1 MKLYI
6 FPQQG
11 AIALPPF
18 IPNSLEVK
26 IVLLLQTNEI
36 SKSFVTDLVLSNISI
51 EVKLGERVALV
62 GRNGAGKSTLLK
74 IIAGELSA
82 DSGEVIMPKNRT
94 MGYLPQNATLDSKR
108 GIYAELLSVF
118 SPLIALEKKMRM
130 MEEQMADPGSFSS
143 PKDYDQLLKN
153 YDNLQADFRAQG
165 GFTYQAETRSVLN
178 GLNFGGF
185 PDETPVS
192 NLSGGQKTQLALGK
206 LLLIKPDLLILDEP
220 TNHLDIDTL
229 SWLEGYL
236 QRYSGSVLVVSH
248 DRYFLDKIA
257 TKVYEVASHKV
268 RKYTGNYSRYLE
280 LRAAEYESELKTYDK
295 QQKEI
300 TKLKDFV
307 QKNIVRA
314 STTKRA
320 QSRRKQLEKMDL
332 VNKPLGDEK
341 SATFSFTIEQQ
352 SGRDVLSVADLSVG
366 YTHQSPMISELTF
379 HISRGDRVALVGPN
393 GIGKST
399 LLKAI
404 AGGTTRQDGE
414 VVLGSHVSL
423 GYYDQEQK
431 SLNPVNTVLDEL
443 WNDYPLKP
451 ENDIRTVLG
460 GFLFSGDDVSKVVS
474 QLSGGEKARLM
485 LAKLM
490 MRHDNLLIL
499 DEPTNHL
506 DLDSKEV
513 LEGALIDYPGT
524 ILFVSH
530 DRYFINNIASRV
542 FELTRE
548 GITEYLGDYDY
559 YIDKKTE
566 QEQIAELEAQPAAP
580 QKQESTIGEGKD
592 QFLKDKEQ
600 KKKKRQLI
608 RFIEQSE
615 ADISTLEEKIDK
627 NQQSLLLPDVF
638 NDTKKAKEVQA
649 EIEHD
654 QLQLSELMEKW
665 ESAQME
671 LDAFEN

>member
-1 MKLYI
+1 M
-6 FPQQG
+6 
-11 AIALPPF
+11 
-18 IPNSLEVK
+18 
-26 IVLLLQTNEI
+26 LLLQTNEI
-36 SKSFVTDLVLSNISI
+36 SKSFITDLVLSNISI

-74 IIAGELSA
+74 IIAGEMSA
-82 DSGEVIMPKNRT
+82 DSGEVIMPKDRK
-94 MGYLPQNATLDSKR
+94 MGYLPQNATLNSTR
-108 GIYAELLSVF
+108 GIYDELLSVF
-118 SPLIALEKKMRM
+118 TPLIALENKMRA
-130 MEEQMADPGSFSS
+130 MEEQMADPGSFSN
-143 PKDYDQLLKN
+143 PRDYDQLLKT
-153 YDNLQADFRAQG
+153 YDTMQADFRAKG

-185 PDETPVS
+185 PDDTPVS

-220 TNHLDIDTL
+220 TNHLDIETL

-248 DRYFLDKIA
+248 DRYFLDKVA
-257 TKVYEVASHKV
+257 TKVYEIARHKV
-268 RKYTGNYSRYLE
+268 RKYTGNYSHYLD
-280 LRAAEYESELKTYDK
+280 LRAAEFESEMKMFDK
-295 QQKEI
+295 QQKEVA
-300 TKLKDFV
+300 KLKDFV

-320 QSRRKQLEKMDL
+320 QSRRKQLEKMELLDR
-332 VNKPLGDEK
+332 PMGDAK
-341 SATFSFTIEQQ
+341 SATFSFSIDQQ
-352 SGRDVLSVADLSVG
+352 SGRDVLAVSHLDVGYGHQAPMIADLSF
-366 YTHQSPMISELTF
+366 Q
-379 HISRGDRVALVGPN
+379 ISRGDRVALVGPN

-404 AGGTTRQDGE
+404 AGGSTLRSGD
-414 VVLGSHVSL
+414 VRFGSQVSA

-431 SLNPVNTVLDEL
+431 SLNLTKTVLNEL
-443 WNDYPLKP
+443 WDDYPLKP

-460 GFLFSGDDVSKVVS
+460 GFLFSGDDAAKIVA

-530 DRYFINNIASRV
+530 DRYFINNIANRV
-542 FELTRE
+542 FELSRE

-566 QEQIAELEAQPAAP
+566 QEQIAELEAQPVTA
-580 QKQESTIGEGKD
+580 QNNEVIIGDGKE
-592 QFLKDKEQ
+592 QFLKEKEQ
-600 KKKKRQLI
+600 KKKKRQLT
-608 RFIEQSE
+608 RFIEQTES
-615 ADISTLEEKIDK
+615 DISSLEKQIDSD
-627 NQQSLLLPDVF
+627 QQSLLLPEVF
-638 NDTKKAKEVQA
+638 NDTKKSRDIQVQLEQEEAHLAK
-649 EIEHD
+649 
-654 QLQLSELMEKW
+654 LMEDW
-665 ESAQME
+665 ETAQLE
-671 LDAFEN
+671 LDDFD

>member
-1 MKLYI
+1 M
-6 FPQQG
+6 
-11 AIALPPF
+11 
-18 IPNSLEVK
+18 
-26 IVLLLQTNEI
+26 LLLQTNEI

-51 EVKLGERVALV
+51 EVQLGERVALV

-74 IIAGELSA
+74 IIAGEMSA
-82 DSGEVIMPKNRT
+82 DSGEIIMPKDRT
-94 MGYLPQNATLDSKR
+94 MGYLPQNATLDSTR
-108 GIYAELLSVF
+108 GIYDELLSVF
-118 SPLIALEKKMRM
+118 GPLIALEKRMRR
-130 MEEQMADPGSFSS
+130 MEEQMADPGSFAS
-143 PKDYDQLLKN
+143 PKEYDQLLKT
-153 YDNLQADFRAQG
+153 YDAMQADFREKG

-220 TNHLDIDTL
+220 TNHLDIETL

-236 QRYSGSVLVVSH
+236 QRYNGSVLVVSH

-257 TKVYEVASHKV
+257 TKVYEIARHKV

-280 LRAAEYESELKTYDK
+280 VRAAEFESELKAYDK
-295 QQKEI
+295 QQKEVA
-300 TKLKDFV
+300 KLKDFV

-332 VNKPLGDEK
+332 MDRPMGDAK
-341 SATFSFTIEQQ
+341 SATFTFDIEQQ
-352 SGRDVLSVADLSVG
+352 SGRDVLAVSHLDVG
-366 YTHQSPMISELTF
+366 YDDQKPMISDLSF
-379 HISRGDRVALVGPN
+379 QISRGDRVALVGPN

-404 AGGTTRQDGE
+404 DGGTTLRSGE
-414 VVLGSHVSL
+414 VRLGSHVSI

-431 SLNPVNTVLDEL
+431 SLNPTKTVLNEL
-443 WNDYPLKP
+443 WDDYPLKP
-451 ENDIRTVLG
+451 EGDIRTVLG
-460 GFLFSGDDVSKVVS
+460 GFLFSGDDVSKMVS

-530 DRYFINNIASRV
+530 DRYFINNIADRI
-542 FELTRE
+542 FELSRE

-559 YIDKKTE
+559 YVDKKLE
-566 QEQIAELEAQPAAP
+566 QEQIAELEAQTTAA
-580 QKQESTIGEGKD
+580 QKNEPVIGDGKE
-592 QFLKDKEQ
+592 QFLKEKEL
-600 KKKKRQLI
+600 KKKKRQLA
-608 RFIEQSE
+608 RFIEQAE
-615 ADISTLEEKIDK
+615 TDISKLEEQIEQ
-627 NQQSLLLPDVF
+627 NQQALLDPEVF
-638 NDTKKAKEVQA
+638 SDSKKSRETQTQIEQDEAKVA
-649 EIEHD
+649 KM
-654 QLQLSELMEKW
+654 MEDW
-665 ESAQME
+665 ESAQLE
-671 LDAFEN
+671 LDELD

>member
-1 MKLYI
+1 M
-6 FPQQG
+6 
-11 AIALPPF
+11 
-18 IPNSLEVK
+18 
-26 IVLLLQTNEI
+26 LLLQTNEI
-36 SKSFVTDLVLSNISI
+36 SKSFITDLVLSNISI

-74 IIAGELSA
+74 IIAGEMSA
-82 DSGEVIMPKNRT
+82 DSGEVIMPKDRK
-94 MGYLPQNATLDSKR
+94 MGYLPQNATLNSTR
-108 GIYAELLSVF
+108 GIYDELLSVF
-118 SPLIALEKKMRM
+118 TPLIALENKMRA
-130 MEEQMADPGSFSS
+130 MEEQMADPGSFSN
-143 PKDYDQLLKN
+143 PKDYDQLLKT
-153 YDNLQADFRAQG
+153 YDTMQADFRAKG

-185 PDETPVS
+185 PDDTPVS

-220 TNHLDIDTL
+220 TNHLDIETL

-248 DRYFLDKIA
+248 DRYFLDKVA
-257 TKVYEVASHKV
+257 TKVYEIARHKV
-268 RKYTGNYSRYLE
+268 RKYTGNYSHYLE
-280 LRAAEYESELKTYDK
+280 LRAAEFESEMKMFDK
-295 QQKEI
+295 QQKEVA
-300 TKLKDFV
+300 KLKDFV

-320 QSRRKQLEKMDL
+320 QSRRKQLEKMELLDR
-332 VNKPLGDEK
+332 PMGDAK
-341 SATFSFTIEQQ
+341 SATFSFSIDQQ
-352 SGRDVLSVADLSVG
+352 SGRDVLAVSHLDVGYGDQAPMIADLSF
-366 YTHQSPMISELTF
+366 Q
-379 HISRGDRVALVGPN
+379 ISRGDRVALVGPN

-404 AGGTTRQDGE
+404 AGGSTLRSGD
-414 VVLGSHVSL
+414 VRFGSQVSA

-431 SLNPVNTVLDEL
+431 SLNLTKTVLNEL
-443 WNDYPLKP
+443 WDDYPLKP

-460 GFLFSGDDVSKVVS
+460 GFLFSGDDAAKIVA

-490 MRHDNLLIL
+490 MRHDNILIL

-530 DRYFINNIASRV
+530 DRYFINNIANRV
-542 FELTRE
+542 FELSRE

-566 QEQIAELEAQPAAP
+566 QEQIAELEAQPVTA
-580 QKQESTIGEGKD
+580 QKNEVIIGDGKE
-592 QFLKDKEQ
+592 QFLKEKEQ
-600 KKKKRQLI
+600 KKKKRQLT
-608 RFIEQSE
+608 RFIEQTES
-615 ADISTLEEKIDK
+615 DISALEKQIDSD
-627 NQQSLLLPDVF
+627 QQSLLLPEVF
-638 NDTKKAKEVQA
+638 NDTKKSRDIQVQIEQEEAHLAK
-649 EIEHD
+649 
-654 QLQLSELMEKW
+654 LMEDW
-665 ESAQME
+665 ETAQLE
-671 LDAFEN
+671 LDDFD

>member
-1 MKLYI
+1 M
-6 FPQQG
+6 
-11 AIALPPF
+11 
-18 IPNSLEVK
+18 
-26 IVLLLQTNEI
+26 LLLQTNEI

-74 IIAGELSA
+74 IIAGEMSA
-82 DSGEVIMPKNRT
+82 DSGEVIMPKDRS
-94 MGYLPQNATLDSKR
+94 MGYLPQNATLDSTR
-108 GIYAELLSVF
+108 GIYDELLSVF
-118 SPLIALEKKMRM
+118 SPLIALEKKMRA
-130 MEEQMADPGSFSS
+130 MEEQMADPSNFSN
-143 PKDYDQLLKN
+143 PKEYDQLLKS
-153 YDNLQADFRAQG
+153 YDSLQANFRAKG

-185 PDETPVS
+185 PDDTPVS

-220 TNHLDIDTL
+220 TNHLDIETL

-257 TKVYEVASHKV
+257 TKVYEVAGHKV

-280 LRAAEYESELKTYDK
+280 IRAAEYESELKSFDK

-300 TKLKDFV
+300 AKLKDFV

-320 QSRRKQLEKMDL
+320 QSRRKQLEKMELLDR
-332 VNKPLGDEK
+332 PLGDEK
-341 SATFSFTIEQQ
+341 SATFTFNIEQQ
-352 SGRDVLSVADLSVG
+352 SGRDVLAATNLAVG
-366 YTHQSPMISELTF
+366 YANQPPMISGLSF
-379 HISRGDRVALVGPN
+379 QISRGDRIALVGPN

-404 AGGTTRQDGE
+404 ADGSTLHSGD
-414 VVLGSHVSL
+414 VRLGSHVSV

-431 SLNPVNTVLDEL
+431 SLNPVKTVLNEL
-443 WNDYPLKP
+443 WDDYPLKP

-460 GFLFSGDDVSKVVS
+460 GFLFSGDDASKVVA

-542 FELTRE
+542 LELSRE

-559 YIDKKTE
+559 YVDKKME
-566 QEQIAELEAQPAAP
+566 QEQIAELEAKPSVL
-580 QKQESTIGEGKD
+580 QKNDTAVGDGKE

-615 ADISTLEEKIDK
+615 ADISILEEQIDQ
-627 NQQSLLLPDVF
+627 NQQSLLLPEVF
-638 NDTKKAKEVQA
+638 SDTKKSKDIQA
-649 EIEHD
+649 QIEHD
-654 QLQLSELMEKW
+654 QTRLSQMMEEW
-665 ESAQME
+665 ESAQTE
-671 LDAFEN
+671 LDAFDE

>member
-1 MKLYI
+1 
-6 FPQQG
+6 
-11 AIALPPF
+11 
-18 IPNSLEVK
+18 
-26 IVLLLQTNEI
+26 VLLLQTNEI

-74 IIAGELSA
+74 IIAGEMSA

-94 MGYLPQNATLDSKR
+94 MGYLPQNATLNSTR
-108 GIYAELLSVF
+108 GIYDELLSVYA
-118 SPLIALEKKMRM
+118 PLIALENKMRA
-130 MEEQMADPGSFSS
+130 MEEQMADPGRFSN
-143 PKDYDQLLKN
+143 PKEYDQLLKT
-153 YDNLQADFRAQG
+153 YDTMQADFRAKG

-185 PDETPVS
+185 PDDTPVS

-220 TNHLDIDTL
+220 TNHLDIETL

-248 DRYFLDKIA
+248 DRYFLDKVA
-257 TKVYEVASHKV
+257 TKVYEIARHKV
-268 RKYTGNYSRYLE
+268 RKYTGNYSHYLE
-280 LRAAEYESELKTYDK
+280 LRAAEFESDMKMFDK
-295 QQKEI
+295 QQKEVA
-300 TKLKDFV
+300 KLKDFV

-320 QSRRKQLEKMDL
+320 QSRRKQLEKMELLDR
-332 VNKPLGDEK
+332 PMGDAK
-341 SATFSFTIEQQ
+341 SATFSFSIEQQ
-352 SGRDVLSVADLSVG
+352 SGRDVLAISHLDVGYGDQAPMIADLSF
-366 YTHQSPMISELTF
+366 Q
-379 HISRGDRVALVGPN
+379 ISRGDRVALVGPN

-404 AGGTTRQDGE
+404 AGGSTLRSGD
-414 VVLGSHVSL
+414 VRLGSQVSA

-431 SLNPVNTVLDEL
+431 SLNLTKTVLSEL
-443 WNDYPLKP
+443 WDDYPLKP

-460 GFLFSGDDVSKVVS
+460 GFLFSGDDAAKVVA

-530 DRYFINNIASRV
+530 DRYFINNIANRV
-542 FELTRE
+542 FELSRE

-566 QEQIAELEAQPAAP
+566 QEQIAELEAQPVTT
-580 QKQESTIGEGKD
+580 QKNEVIVGDGKE
-592 QFLKDKEQ
+592 QFLKEKEQ
-600 KKKKRQLI
+600 KKKKRQLT
-608 RFIEQSE
+608 RFIEQAES
-615 ADISTLEEKIDK
+615 DISALEQQIDSD
-627 NQQSLLLPDVF
+627 QQSLLLPEVF
-638 NDTKKAKEVQA
+638 NDTKKSREIQVQ
-649 EIEHD
+649 IE
-654 QLQLSELMEKW
+654 QEETRLGKLMEEW
-665 ESAQME
+665 EAAQLE
-671 LDAFEN
+671 LDNFDQ

>member
-1 MKLYI
+1 M
-6 FPQQG
+6 
-11 AIALPPF
+11 
-18 IPNSLEVK
+18 
-26 IVLLLQTNEI
+26 LLLQTNEI

-51 EVKLGERVALV
+51 DIKLGERVALV

-74 IIAGELSA
+74 IIAGEMTP
-82 DSGEVIMPKNRT
+82 DSGEVIMPKDRT
-94 MGYLPQNATLDSKR
+94 MGYLPQNATLDSTR
-108 GIYAELLSVF
+108 GIYEELLSVF
-118 SPLIALEKKMRM
+118 APLIALEKKMHT
-130 MEEQMADPGSFSS
+130 MEVRMADPGSFNN
-143 PKDYDQLLKN
+143 PGDYEQLLN
-153 YDNLQADFRAQG
+153 AYDHLQADFRTKG

-185 PDETPVS
+185 PDDTPVS

-206 LLLIKPDLLILDEP
+206 LLLIKPDLLVLDEP
-220 TNHLDIDTL
+220 TNHLDIETL

-257 TKVYEVASHKV
+257 TKVYEIARHKV
-268 RKYTGNYSRYLE
+268 RRYTGNYSRYLE
-280 LRAAEYESELKTYDK
+280 QRAAEFESEMKAYDK
-295 QQKEI
+295 QQKEVA
-300 TKLKDFV
+300 KLKDFV

-320 QSRRKQLEKMDL
+320 QSRRKQLEKMELMD
-332 VNKPLGDEK
+332 KPVVDAK
-341 SATFSFTIEQQ
+341 SASFTFDIEKQ
-352 SGRDVLSVADLSVG
+352 SGRDVLAASHMDVGYGNRPPMIRDLSF
-366 YTHQSPMISELTF
+366 Q
-379 HISRGDRVALVGPN
+379 ISRGDRVALVGPN

-399 LLKAI
+399 LLKAVSSGETRR
-404 AGGTTRQDGE
+404 AGDVR
-414 VVLGSHVSL
+414 LGSNVSI

-431 SLNPVNTVLDEL
+431 SLNPVNTVLNEL
-443 WNDYPLKP
+443 WDDYPLKP
-451 ENDIRTVLG
+451 EGEIRTILG
-460 GFLFSGDDVSKVVS
+460 GFLFSGDDVAKTVA

-530 DRYFINNIASRV
+530 DRYFINNIANRV

-566 QEQIAELEAQPAAP
+566 QQQIAELEATPDSATRKEAPATDGR
-580 QKQESTIGEGKD
+580 E
-592 QFLKDKEQ
+592 QFLKDKEL
-600 KKKKRQLI
+600 KKKKRQLT
-608 RFIEQSE
+608 RFIAQAEDE
-615 ADISTLEEKIDK
+615 ISTLESQIEQSK
-627 NQQSLLLPDVF
+627 QSLLQPDVF
-638 NDTKKAKEVQA
+638 NNTKKSKETQ
-649 EIEHD
+649 EQIEENEAH
-654 QLQLSELMEKW
+654 LEKLIDDW
-665 ESAQME
+665 ESAQLE
-671 LDAFEN
+671 LDTIDQET

>member
-1 MKLYI
+1 M
-6 FPQQG
+6 
-11 AIALPPF
+11 
-18 IPNSLEVK
+18 
-26 IVLLLQTNEI
+26 LLLQTNEI